1 MLPGFCIVSCE
12 EGLIIWF
19 SCFFY
24 LLEYNLTSLKVI
36 YFLLSCAISSYIF
49 MFYLCD
55 CWWDITLH
63 RFWMQLMTNP
73 GVLMVQHWL
82 RLHRPLKN
90 CTDSFV
96 TLHTWILLET
106 LRPLW
111 FFTLFPFCCT
121 SCYYLDLI
129 CITWLMYWNMI
140 QLRVSDG
147 YECFMEKIYWTW
159 KELALCLQGNTKFVV
174 GPLQFHH

>member
-1 MLPGFCIVSCE
+1 MESLPIFLCFICVIVDE
-12 EGLIIWF
+12 
-19 SCFFY
+19 
-24 LLEYNLTSLKVI
+24 
-36 YFLLSCAISSYIF
+36 IF
-49 MFYLCD
+49 
-55 CWWDITLH
+55 TLH

-90 CTDSFV
+90 CTDLFV

-129 CITWLMYWNMI
+129 FITWLMYWNMI

-147 YECFMEKIYWTW
+147 YECFMEKIYWTR
-159 KELALCLQGNTKFVV
+159 KELALCLQGNTKFGSWTFIVS
-174 GPLQFHH
+174 PLKWSFSHVPLSFSHLALFFTLFYRSLISFKRGGK